1 MKSALFD
8 QPNRRQ
14 SNLVQR
20 EKPGIAHGTHTIV
33 VSSVTPR
40 VRKSGAKLGKPS
52 KPKLRRATESS
63 LRPSRG
69 WPQASSWRRH
79 DRTS

>member
-33 VSSVTPR
+33 VSSVTPSC
-40 VRKSGAKLGKPS
+40 KEN
-52 KPKLRRATESS
+52 RR
-63 LRPSRG
+63 
-69 WPQASSWRRH
+69 QAWQAQQAQTAEGH
-79 DRTS
+79 